1 MNEREYLEKQASAI
15 NAICAK
21 VLNTIVVSEN
31 FEDAAAIR
39 DARDQLKQS
48 IEAAID
54 NLLPSQ

>member
-15 NAICAK
+15 NAIYAK
-21 VLNTIVVSEN
+21 VLNTTVVSEN

-39 DARDQLKQS
+39 DARDQTKQL

>member
-1 MNEREYLEKQASAI
+1 MNEREYLEKQASVI

-21 VLNTIVVSEN
+21 VLNTIIVSEN

-54 NLLPSQ
+54 NLLPPQ